1 VDILVQLVQVGGIG
15 GSLAFLLLG
24 YYLLSKE
31 QDKRDGQ
38 NNPVPPSQQII
49 DAIYRFLRY
58 ALVFFAVGTAVQIGM
73 TVMQDQLRRWG
84 QSDVAQLIFDRW
96 YFDRPNSRAIVS
108 FSEAAFSD
116 SPVVDKQSRDKYD
129 VYVGLRTRQSTR
141 PLTGEYPVLIGP
153 LDFGSTA
160 NQEKPVTAEQVAQF
174 GDCVQFVLF
183 GVEKNSVL
191 SEPFKPASM
200 ATRPVVF
207 NKASSCR

>member
-116 SPVVDKQSRDKYD
+116 SPVVDSPGQVRR
-129 VYVGLRTRQSTR
+129 LRRAPDATVHQTSDRRISHSHRSLRLRLDRKPTEACHGR
-141 PLTGEYPVLIGP
+141 TGR
-153 LDFGSTA
+153 A
-160 NQEKPVTAEQVAQF
+160 N
-174 GDCVQFVLF
+174 
-183 GVEKNSVL
+183 
-191 SEPFKPASM
+191 
-200 ATRPVVF
+200 R
-207 NKASSCR
+207 